1 MKRLAFLF
9 LLFVPLH
16 AGHAQLATP
25 NENGIRFGHVHLNVP
40 DAEQHAALWEEH
52 FGGVRTMLGSQIAI
66 RFPNMLLVLR
76 EQEPT
81 MGSQLTVMDHFG
93 FKVRNI
99 KSFID
104 KWEAAG
110 LEMGR
115 VFVGAERQTN
125 AYLTFP
131 GGTYVELQE
140 DQGLHEEVT
149 AYHIHF
155 FTAGHEELL
164 NWYAETFE
172 LEIRTRGSIGTTTN
186 VPGMNISFGNS
197 NTDRAAT
204 EGTAIDH
211 FGFEIDNLEEF
222 CKQLEARGVVFDRP
236 YSYNESIDL
245 GTAFFTDPKGMKVE
259 LTEGLGK
266 FF

>member
-1 MKRLAFLF
+1 MKKLA
-9 LLFVPLH
+9 LLILVLLPLH
-16 AGHAQLATP
+16 SHSQLATP
-25 NENGIRFGHVHLNVP
+25 NEDGIRFGHVHLNVP
-40 DAEQHAALWEEH
+40 DAEQHAVLWEEH
-52 FGGVRTMLGSQIAI
+52 FGGVRTPLGSQIAI

-81 MGSQLTVMDHFG
+81 MGSRQTVMDHFG
-93 FKVRNI
+93 FKVRDI
-99 KSFID
+99 QSFID

-115 VFVGAERQTN
+115 VFTGAEGQTN

-149 AYHIHF
+149 AYHVHF
-155 FTAGHEELL
+155 FTPGHEELL
-164 NWYAETFE
+164 NWYTDMFD
-172 LEIRTRGSIGTTTN
+172 LEIRSRGSIATTTN

-197 NTDRAAT
+197 DNERAPSA
-204 EGTAIDH
+204 GAAIDH
-211 FGFEIDNLEEF
+211 IGFEIDNLEAF
-222 CKQLEARGVVFDRP
+222 CKRLEARGVVFDRP
-236 YSYNESIDL
+236 YNYVESINL
-245 GTAFFTDPKGMKVE
+245 GTAFFTDPRGVVVE
-259 LTEGLGK
+259 LTEGLGG

>member
-1 MKRLAFLF
+1 MKKLVFLI
-9 LLFVPLH
+9 LVVLPLQCVQ
-16 AGHAQLATP
+16 AQLATP
-25 NENGIRFGHVHLNVP
+25 DENGIRFGHVHLNVP
-40 DAEQHAALWEEH
+40 DAEQHAALWVEH
-52 FGGVRTMLGSQIAI
+52 VNGVRTMLGSQIAI
-66 RFPNMLLVLR
+66 KFPNMLLVLR

-81 MGSQLTVMDHFG
+81 MGSQQTVLDHFG

-99 KSFID
+99 QSFID

-115 VFVGAERQTN
+115 VFTGAERQTN

-155 FTAGHEELL
+155 FTGGHEELL
-164 NWYAETFE
+164 NWYADMFD

-197 NTDRAAT
+197 NTDRSAT
-204 EGTAIDH
+204 AGAAIDH
-211 FGFEIDNLEEF
+211 FGFEIANLEEF
-222 CKQLEARGVVFDRP
+222 CKRLEAQGVVFDRP
-236 YSYNESIDL
+236 YTYVESLGL
-245 GTAFFTDPKGMKVE
+245 GTAFFTDPKGMRVE
-259 LTEGLGK
+259 LTEGLDS